1 MKNGSA
7 VSERYS
13 MISFSC
19 AEAPS
24 GMVRGIALKQAKQ
37 ESGEMN
43 PKRVET
49 SGEDGWMTQDPR
61 IRIRVSAGMFLS
73 FLERNGSMQSNERE
87 KKKKTDEK
95 RAARQ
100 AARERKS

>member
-49 SGEDGWMTQDPR
+49 SGEDG
-61 IRIRVSAGMFLS
+61 
-73 FLERNGSMQSNERE
+73 
-87 KKKKTDEK
+87 
-95 RAARQ
+95 
-100 AARERKS
+100 